1 MAFRLDA
8 GQDDV
13 ILKMQGGTYMPD
25 GVEGLLSIVVNAS
38 GPNNAV
44 RDFIDLDSVSVSDMN
59 IAFGALTDI
68 VDQMLASSP
77 MLYAA
82 KQPFDQMRPVM
93 EDFLSPLGSKVTQI
107 VSVQQPISADS
118 LRSLVIVEVA
128 DQRSLEDAFSKHL
141 AQSGF
146 EVREFQWR
154 QIWSMQMPG
163 IVPGMP
169 AQSIAM
175 VVAGDWMLVGDDA
188 SVEAGLRLMAT
199 GGTKPPWGRSI
210 PRGLDL
216 PRSTAM
222 KGVVDLHGSFA
233 TLMEIEAMKNDR
245 IRKALQAEDPELWEE
260 LAGDIAKE
268 DSTVLHQAKAL
279 ARAMGMLGWSVQ
291 RNDQGF
297 TFIGGLTAPL
307 EGQ

>member
-1 MAFRLDA
+1 MALR
-8 GQDDV
+8 
-13 ILKMQGGTYMPD
+13 
-25 GVEGLLSIVVNAS
+25 GLLSIVVNAS

-59 IAFGALTDI
+59 IAFGALTDL

-146 EVREFQWR
+146 EVREFQGR

-210 PRGLDL
+210 PTWLR
-216 PRSTAM
+216 
-222 KGVVDLHGSFA
+222 
-233 TLMEIEAMKNDR
+233 
-245 IRKALQAEDPELWEE
+245 
-260 LAGDIAKE
+260 LA
-268 DSTVLHQAKAL
+268 SSLL
-279 ARAMGMLGWSVQ
+279 L
-291 RNDQGF
+291 
-297 TFIGGLTAPL
+297 
-307 EGQ
+307 